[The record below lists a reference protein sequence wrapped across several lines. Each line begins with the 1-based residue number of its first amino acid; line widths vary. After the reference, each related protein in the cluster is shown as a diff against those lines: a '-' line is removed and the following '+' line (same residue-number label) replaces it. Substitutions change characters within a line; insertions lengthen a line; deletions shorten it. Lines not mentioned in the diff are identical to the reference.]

1 MRVATWNINGV
12 RARKECLL
20 RWLLD
25 EEQKPD
31 VVAIQK
37 IRASEEV
44 FREELGS
51 ILNVDRLSR
60 FRSADYYARVWCR
73 KGEYGVAILSRTRP
87 EVVQEGLPGQEK
99 LGPRFLTVE
108 VNGLQVS
115 SVYAPYGDD
124 IQPRICWFDALT
136 EHVERTVS
144 GRRKSVLCG
153 DFNVSTERRGKTRN
167 LKTKNEELRRKF
179 SALCEQGFIDLY
191 MEPSEGK
198 DRFTYNGPQGD
209 IKLTELQYMLGTV
222 SVADRLRGAPTVA
235 VEYRRPGAGNA
246 WWAPLVAE
254 LDD

>member
-60 FRSADYYARVWCR
+60 VRSADYYARVWCR
-73 KGEYGVAILSRTRP
+73 KGEYGVAILST
-87 EVVQEGLPGQEK
+87 
-99 LGPRFLTVE
+99 T
-108 VNGLQVS
+108 
-115 SVYAPYGDD
+115 
-124 IQPRICWFDALT
+124 
-136 EHVERTVS
+136 
-144 GRRKSVLCG
+144 KSVLCG

-167 LKTKNEELRRKF
+167 PKTENEELRRKF

-198 DRFTYNGPQGD
+198 DRFTYNGRQGD
-209 IKLTELQYMLGTV
+209 IKLTKLQYMLGTV